1 MSDYLSRY
9 YNLRV
14 FLFWHTWVRP
24 AVSSPFL
31 LTVNKREPT
40 WNANAD
46 KKKFFKASATACVGS
61 TCHAFK
67 VTESMLVALALP
79 MLKVVWITKTS
90 ETNCRHRFLPAGYY
104 LFFTLWLPLPLLPV
118 FFFSFVSLLSAM
130 QLWGITGSS
139 WCERRGRSSQSES
152 VTSACRMRASTPA
165 RSSPCLSRPQRPF
178 SPYWVSVIHR
188 TWLIRILVPGALA
201 RKKVGQDHSKTQD
214 LFSKKFKHHQ
224 VCII

>member
-46 KKKFFKASATACVGS
+46 KKKNSLKHRPQHALAARVTHLKWLKARSPFPCWRS
-61 TCHAFK
+61 F
-67 VTESMLVALALP
+67 ESQKHLKLVAA
-79 MLKVVWITKTS
+79 
-90 ETNCRHRFLPAGYY
+90 TNFCQPVIIYFSLCDFLF
-104 LFFTLWLPLPLLPV
+104 LFFLC
-118 FFFSFVSLLSAM
+118 FFFFLSFFSLLSAM

-165 RSSPCLSRPQRPF
+165 RSSPCPSRPQRPF
-178 SPYWVSVIHR
+178 SPYWVSVIHC
-188 TWLIRILVPGALA
+188 TWLIRILVPGA
-201 RKKVGQDHSKTQD
+201 
-214 LFSKKFKHHQ
+214 
-224 VCII
+224 